1 MWNRFPICDRVPAA
15 SPSPRVGALS
25 RRIATDAQ
33 RTPNRDPPDLVR
45 NRPRVLAW
53 ALEPV
58 PGSALHQLNE
68 EMT

>member
-1 MWNRFPICDRVPAA
+1 MWNRFPMRPRIRRTSGP
-15 SPSPRVGALS
+15 PRVGALS
-25 RRIATDAQ
+25 RHIAADGE
-33 RTPNRDPPDLVR
+33 RTPNRDQRDLVR